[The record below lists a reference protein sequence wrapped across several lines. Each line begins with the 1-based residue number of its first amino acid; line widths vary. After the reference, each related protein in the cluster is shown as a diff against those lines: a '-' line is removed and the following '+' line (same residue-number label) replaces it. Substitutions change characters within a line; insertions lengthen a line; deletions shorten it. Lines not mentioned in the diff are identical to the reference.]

1 MADSRR
7 LLLPLGIAVL
17 VLVLWDS
24 FVVFPFRIFVVL
36 LHEISHGLAA
46 VASGGAI
53 ESIELSFDEGGVC
66 HTRGGSAFLI
76 LNAGYL
82 GSLIWGATFLV
93 LGERRK
99 RSRTVIA
106 AIGGFTLL
114 VTLFYVRTFFG
125 FAYGLAAGCA
135 LLGTAARLQ
144 PAVSEIL
151 LAALGATSA
160 LYAVWDILS
169 DALFRHSNASD
180 AAALAQLTGIPAI
193 VWGVGWIAISLVVLA
208 SVLRRLAGPG
218 NSPTPRQVPA

>member
-66 HTRGGSAFLI
+66 NTRGGSAFLI

-99 RSRTVIA
+99 RSRTMIA
-106 AIGGFTLL
+106 AIGDC
-114 VTLFYVRTFFG
+114 
-125 FAYGLAAGCA
+125 LAH
-135 LLGTAARLQ
+135 
-144 PAVSEIL
+144 L
-151 LAALGATSA
+151 LA
-160 LYAVWDILS
+160 
-169 DALFRHSNASD
+169 
-180 AAALAQLTGIPAI
+180 Q
-193 VWGVGWIAISLVVLA
+193 
-208 SVLRRLAGPG
+208 
-218 NSPTPRQVPA
+218 PR